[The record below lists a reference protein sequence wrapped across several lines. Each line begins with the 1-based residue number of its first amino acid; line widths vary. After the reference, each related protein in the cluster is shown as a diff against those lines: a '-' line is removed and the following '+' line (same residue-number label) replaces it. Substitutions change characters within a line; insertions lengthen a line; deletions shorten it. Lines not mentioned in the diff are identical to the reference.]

1 MRKFNLLIICL
12 TLFLITSCTTPT
24 QSSYKVTF
32 NDMEGN
38 IIETININ
46 SGETLRYPAPPKVEG
61 YKFIS
66 WEKDSS
72 STSANVIYNAT
83 YDRLVFQVV
92 FYDLNDEILEIQEV
106 YYGESATNPSDK
118 LELNDYLFLG
128 WDKDFSS
135 VKSNL
140 VVKPLVDD
148 NKYSVQYFDTTG
160 KLIKEEIVS
169 YGESV
174 EAPKGPT
181 KVGYTFIGW
190 TESSINVTND
200 LKIYPKYEVITFVV
214 RFYDEVGLIIDEQI
228 IEYGKSATAP
238 EAPTKEGYTF
248 KGWDEKLTNIK
259 QDLEVYPVFEEITF
273 EVTFLDIYSNIIE
286 VQKVKQGEAAVAPEA
301 PIVDYYLF
309 TGWDKKFN
317 NITQNLTVRAT
328 YQKQSNNFATTS
340 KDYWLYQLANKYDIR
355 KELMSAQEIAS
366 FNEKVYSD
374 ASLTKVKNVLTL
386 AATVNSSYVKNMIDS
401 YTNINKYT
409 VYNNST
415 NQALSSAEK
424 TEILNNRNYNNV
436 PSTVNVKYGVIID
449 FAWMRTYPTN
459 HYSDKYSMDRFQETT
474 LNVGEGVAIYHSSL
488 DGNWYLVQAENY
500 FGWVEKK
507 HIAECSYE
515 ELESF
520 LNPSDNIVVISD
532 YVLIENKHVRMGQ
545 SFPLV
550 SVTNDS
556 YTINFPTRNSSGNLE
571 LKAITV
577 NKDNNYSQGY
587 LTYNYYNVYTQ
598 AFKLLGIDYSWG
610 DKDKYGRDCS
620 STMNAIYRC
629 FGFVMPRN
637 TTNQNAIPTFGSKVS
652 GVTNSSIQNYKPGTM
667 IFSSGHVMLY
677 IGENASGEAYI
688 LHNTTSGNGECIL
701 QTLNSFGGSRIIG
714 VLKMQ

>member
-174 EAPKGPT
+174 EAPKAPT

-214 RFYDEVGLIIDEQI
+214 RYYDEVGLIIDEQI

-301 PIVDYYLF
+301 PRVDYYLF

-340 KDYWLYQLANKYDIR
+340 KDY
-355 KELMSAQEIAS
+355 
-366 FNEKVYSD
+366 
-374 ASLTKVKNVLTL
+374 
-386 AATVNSSYVKNMIDS
+386 
-401 YTNINKYT
+401 
-409 VYNNST
+409 
-415 NQALSSAEK
+415 
-424 TEILNNRNYNNV
+424 
-436 PSTVNVKYGVIID
+436 
-449 FAWMRTYPTN
+449 
-459 HYSDKYSMDRFQETT
+459 
-474 LNVGEGVAIYHSSL
+474 
-488 DGNWYLVQAENY
+488 
-500 FGWVEKK
+500 
-507 HIAECSYE
+507 
-515 ELESF
+515 
-520 LNPSDNIVVISD
+520 
-532 YVLIENKHVRMGQ
+532 
-545 SFPLV
+545 
-550 SVTNDS
+550 
-556 YTINFPTRNSSGNLE
+556 
-571 LKAITV
+571 
-577 NKDNNYSQGY
+577 
-587 LTYNYYNVYTQ
+587 
-598 AFKLLGIDYSWG
+598 
-610 DKDKYGRDCS
+610 
-620 STMNAIYRC
+620 
-629 FGFVMPRN
+629 
-637 TTNQNAIPTFGSKVS
+637 
-652 GVTNSSIQNYKPGTM
+652 
-667 IFSSGHVMLY
+667 
-677 IGENASGEAYI
+677 
-688 LHNTTSGNGECIL
+688 
-701 QTLNSFGGSRIIG
+701 
-714 VLKMQ
+714 

>member
-1 MRKFNLLIICL
+1 MRKISVIIVCIMLLFIA
-12 TLFLITSCTTPT
+12 SCKK
-24 QSSYKVTF
+24 SNSYTVVF
-32 NDMEGN
+32 NDINGN
-38 IIETININ
+38 QIISKEIKTDESLN
-46 SGETLRYPAPPKVEG
+46 YPAPPKVEG

-66 WEKDSS
+66 WEKDSNS
-72 STSANVIYNAT
+72 SSSNIIYKAT
-83 YDRLVFQVV
+83 YERLMFTVV
-92 FYDLNDEILEIQEV
+92 FYNLNDEVLETQTI
-106 YYGESATNPSDK
+106 YYGESAIDPSDK
-118 LELNDYLFLG
+118 LELNDYIFLG
-128 WDKDFSS
+128 WDKNFTS

-140 VVKPLVDD
+140 TVKPLY
-148 NKYSVQYFDTTG
+148 NSSKYSVQYFDESG
-160 KLIKEEIVS
+160 KLIKEENVS
-169 YGESV
+169 YGASV
-174 EAPKGPT
+174 EAPSAPT
-181 KVGYTFIGW
+181 KEGYTFIGW
-190 TESSINVTND
+190 SESSNIVTKD
-200 LKIYPKYEVITFVV
+200 LKIYPKYEIITFVV

-228 IEYGKSATAP
+228 IEYGKSAIAP

-259 QDLEVYPVFEEITF
+259 QDLEVYPLFEEITF
-273 EVTFLDIYSNIIE
+273 EVTFLDIYSNVIE

-301 PIVDYYLF
+301 PTMDYYSF

-328 YQKQSNNFATTS
+328 YQKQSNNYATTS
-340 KDYWLYQLANKYDIR
+340 KDYWLYQLSNKYDIR
-355 KELMSAQEIAS
+355 KEIMSAQEIAS

-374 ASLTKVKNVLTL
+374 ASLTKVKNVLSL
-386 AATVNSSYVKNMIDS
+386 PSTVNSTYVKNMIDS

-415 NQALSSAEK
+415 NQALTSAEK

-459 HYSDKYSMDRFQETT
+459 HYSNNYSMDRFQETT
-474 LNVGEGVAIYHSSL
+474 LNVGEGVAIYHTSQ

-515 ELESF
+515 ALESF

-550 SVTNDS
+550 SLTNDS

-577 NKDNNYSQGY
+577 NKDNNYSHGY

-637 TTNQNAIPTFGSKVS
+637 TSNQNAIPTFGSKVS

-667 IFSSGHVMLY
+667 IFSSSHVMLY

-701 QTLNSFGGSRIIG
+701 QALNSYGGSKIIG

>member
-1 MRKFNLLIICL
+1 
-12 TLFLITSCTTPT
+12 
-24 QSSYKVTF
+24 
-32 NDMEGN
+32 
-38 IIETININ
+38 
-46 SGETLRYPAPPKVEG
+46 
-61 YKFIS
+61 
-66 WEKDSS
+66 
-72 STSANVIYNAT
+72 
-83 YDRLVFQVV
+83 
-92 FYDLNDEILEIQEV
+92 
-106 YYGESATNPSDK
+106 
-118 LELNDYLFLG
+118 
-128 WDKDFSS
+128 
-135 VKSNL
+135 
-140 VVKPLVDD
+140 
-148 NKYSVQYFDTTG
+148 
-160 KLIKEEIVS
+160 
-169 YGESV
+169 
-174 EAPKGPT
+174 
-181 KVGYTFIGW
+181 
-190 TESSINVTND
+190 
-200 LKIYPKYEVITFVV
+200 
-214 RFYDEVGLIIDEQI
+214 
-228 IEYGKSATAP
+228 
-238 EAPTKEGYTF
+238 
-248 KGWDEKLTNIK
+248 
-259 QDLEVYPVFEEITF
+259 
-273 EVTFLDIYSNIIE
+273 
-286 VQKVKQGEAAVAPEA
+286 
-301 PIVDYYLF
+301 
-309 TGWDKKFN
+309 
-317 NITQNLTVRAT
+317 
-328 YQKQSNNFATTS
+328 
-340 KDYWLYQLANKYDIR
+340 
-355 KELMSAQEIAS
+355 MSAQEIAS

-415 NQALSSAEK
+415 NQAFSSAEK

>member
-1 MRKFNLLIICL
+1 MRKISVIIVCIMLL
-12 TLFLITSCTTPT
+12 FITSCKK
-24 QSSYKVTF
+24 SNSYTVVF
-32 NDMEGN
+32 NDINGN
-38 IIETININ
+38 QIISKEIKTDESLN
-46 SGETLRYPAPPKVEG
+46 YPAPPKVEG

-66 WEKDSS
+66 WEKDSNS
-72 STSANVIYNAT
+72 SSSNIIYKAT
-83 YDRLVFQVV
+83 YERLMFTVV
-92 FYDLNDEILEIQEV
+92 FYNLNDEVLETQTI
-106 YYGESATNPSDK
+106 YYGESAIDPSDK
-118 LELNDYLFLG
+118 LELNDYIFLG
-128 WDKDFSS
+128 WDKNFTS

-140 VVKPLVDD
+140 TVKPLY
-148 NKYSVQYFDTTG
+148 NSSKYSVQYFDESG
-160 KLIKEEIVS
+160 KLIKEENVS
-169 YGESV
+169 YGASV
-174 EAPKGPT
+174 EAPSAPT
-181 KVGYTFIGW
+181 KEGYTFIGW
-190 TESSINVTND
+190 SESSNIVTKD
-200 LKIYPKYEVITFVV
+200 LKIYPKYEIITFVV

-228 IEYGKSATAP
+228 IEYGKSAIAP

-259 QDLEVYPVFEEITF
+259 QDLEVYPLFEEITF
-273 EVTFLDIYSNIIE
+273 EVTFLDIYSNVIE

-301 PIVDYYLF
+301 PTMDYYSF

-328 YQKQSNNFATTS
+328 YQKQSNNYATTS
-340 KDYWLYQLANKYDIR
+340 KDYWLYQLSNKYDIR
-355 KELMSAQEIAS
+355 KEIMSAQEIAS

-374 ASLTKVKNVLTL
+374 ASLTKVKNVLSL
-386 AATVNSSYVKNMIDS
+386 PSTVNSTYVKNMIDS

-415 NQALSSAEK
+415 NQALTSAEK

-459 HYSDKYSMDRFQETT
+459 HYSNNYSMDRFQETT
-474 LNVGEGVAIYHSSL
+474 LNVGEGVAIYHTSQ

-515 ELESF
+515 ALESF

-550 SVTNDS
+550 SLTNDS

-577 NKDNNYSQGY
+577 NKDNNYSHGY

-637 TTNQNAIPTFGSKVS
+637 TSNQNAIPTFGSKVS

-667 IFSSGHVMLY
+667 IFSSSHVMLY

-701 QTLNSFGGSRIIG
+701 QALNSYGGSKIIG